1 MEMRNT
7 RSNVYMIYQLVVMGI
22 VLLMLISNSIS
33 AIAIA
38 MITIYVFVQWCKAF
52 EKKYNIHYLT
62 FSRKVWRDKGKRT
75 MGEIL
80 DRVGK

>member
-7 RSNVYMIYQLVVMGI
+7 RSNVYMIYQLIVMF
-22 VLLMLISNSIS
+22 VLLLMLISDSIS

-38 MITIYVFVQWCKAF
+38 MITIYVFVQWCKGF

-62 FSRKVWRDKGKRT
+62 FSKMVWRDKGKRT
-75 MGEIL
+75 LGEML
-80 DRVGK
+80 DGLAK

>member
-7 RSNVYMIYQLVVMGI
+7 RSNVYVIYQLIAMGI
-22 VLLMLISNSIS
+22 ALLMLISNSLS

-52 EKKYNIHYLT
+52 EKKYNIHYIT
-62 FSRKVWRDKGKRT
+62 FSKMVWGDKGKRT
-75 MGEIL
+75 LGEIL
-80 DRVGK
+80 DGLVK